1 MNNTTLIYDKV
12 LNIIGDENR
21 IKRDELLKAHTTFR
35 IGGPAD
41 LMVMPASADE
51 IVKLTDLFKTE
62 NIKYIILGNGSNVLA
77 SDAGFRGVVIKIGK
91 EMSYVSRTEKK
102 ITAGA
107 GTILSAVS
115 SEAAKASLTGMEFA
129 SGIPGSIGGA
139 VFMNAG
145 AYGGEMSQIVTA
157 VTAVMPDGTIKK
169 ITKEDGFDFGY
180 RHSVFCDNGAVIVE
194 VEVELTEG
202 VSEEIYAYMKD
213 LTGRRVEKQPLNFP
227 SAGSTF
233 KRPEGYFAGKL
244 IQDAGCKGLSVGGAL
259 VSPKHAG
266 FIVNN
271 GGATSEDILNLIK
284 LVQMRVKDEFGVDL
298 ETEVRIIG
306 E

>member
-1 MNNTTLIYDKV
+1 MKNTTFIYNKALAV
-12 LNIIGDENR
+12 LGDESR
-21 IKRDELLKAHTTFR
+21 VKKDEPLKAHTTFKV
-35 IGGPAD
+35 GGPAD
-41 LMVMPASADE
+41 LMVMPSSKEE
-51 IVKLTDLFKTE
+51 IIKLIDLFQAEK
-62 NIKYIILGNGSNVLA
+62 IKYMILGNGSNVLA
-77 SDAGFRGVVIKIGK
+77 SDAGYRGAVIKIGNA
-91 EMSYVSRTEKK
+91 MSYVSVSENR

-115 SEAAKASLTGMEFA
+115 SEAAKGSLTGMEFA

-145 AYGGEMSQIVTA
+145 AYGGEMSQVVTA
-157 VTAVMPDGTIKK
+157 VTAVLPDGSVKRF
-169 ITKEDGFDFGY
+169 TKEEGFDFGY
-180 RHSVFCDNGAVIVE
+180 RHSIFCDNGAVIVE
-194 VEVELTEG
+194 VELELETGDQQEIYSYMKELT
-202 VSEEIYAYMKD
+202 KK
-213 LTGRRVEKQPLNFP
+213 RVEKQPLSFP

-233 KRPEGYFAGKL
+233 KRPEGHFAGKL

-259 VSPKHAG
+259 VSPKHSG

-271 GGATSEDILNLIK
+271 GDATAKDIFDLIK

>member
-77 SDAGFRGVVIKIGK
+77 SDAGYRGVVIKIGK
-91 EMSYVSRTEKK
+91 DMSYVSRTEKK

>member
-1 MNNTTLIYDKV
+1 MKNTTSIYNKV
-12 LNIIGDENR
+12 LAIIGDENR
-21 IKRDELLKAHTTFR
+21 VKKDEPLKAHTTFKV
-35 IGGPAD
+35 GGPAD
-41 LMVMPASADE
+41 LMVMPSSKEE
-51 IVKLTDLFKTE
+51 IIKLLDLFKEEDT
-62 NIKYIILGNGSNVLA
+62 KYLILGNGSNVLA
-77 SDAGFRGVVIKIGK
+77 SDAGYRGAVLKIGND
-91 EMSYVSRTEKK
+91 MSYVSVSEGH

-145 AYGGEMSQIVTA
+145 AYGGEMSQTVSA
-157 VTAVMPDGTIKK
+157 VTAVLPDGSVKRF
-169 ITKEDGFDFGY
+169 TKEDGFDFGY
-180 RHSVFCDNGAVIVE
+180 RHSIFCDNGAVIVE
-194 VEVELTEG
+194 VELDLETG
-202 VSEEIYAYMKD
+202 VQEEIYSYMKE
-213 LTGRRVEKQPLNFP
+213 LTKKRVEKQPLSFP

-244 IQDAGCKGLSVGGAL
+244 IQDSGCKGLSVGGAL

-271 GGATSEDILNLIK
+271 GDATARDILDLIK
-284 LVQMRVKDEFGVDL
+284 LVQMRVKDEFEVDL